1 MEANA
6 QNNVGNNDRQIE
18 SRSPEKG
25 LDPAVFFGHNKH
37 FAFIFRKTEKLVTA
51 VYMIT
56 NFIKDSEPLKWKI
69 REAALALM
77 AVNVDLHTVSLSER
91 RNLLKEY
98 KALALEVVSFSS
110 VAQHSG
116 LISEMNF
123 GILSR
128 EFNSLVSTIDKDEN
142 RQANEQTVILDPRFF
157 DAPEPEAPH
166 AQSAS
171 SFSASPV
178 APVASVAPSV
188 RPVQAPVHKGH
199 SSRTSTSAAIETSTS
214 NRKEYLPMKDVQEK
228 ASRAPESKDSR
239 QSVIIKLLSKKSGLS
254 IKDFAESIKG
264 CSEKTIQREL
274 LAMVAAGTLK
284 KEGERRWST
293 YSLAS

>member
-1 MEANA
+1 MEANS
-6 QNNVGNNDRQIE
+6 QNNERQVE

-25 LDPAVFFGHNKH
+25 MDPAVFFGHNKH

-77 AVNVDLHTVSLSER
+77 AINVDLHTVSLSER
-91 RNLLKEY
+91 RELLKEY

-110 VAQHSG
+110 VAYHSG

-123 GILSR
+123 TILSR
-128 EFNSLVSTIDKDEN
+128 EFNGLVSTIDKDEN
-142 RQANEQTVILDPRFF
+142 KHANEQTVILDPRFF
-157 DAPEPEAPH
+157 DAQEPEALQ
-166 AQSAS
+166 A
-171 SFSASPV
+171 PV
-178 APVASVAPSV
+178 APSTPIA
-188 RPVQAPVHKGH
+188 RPVMPVAHKGH
-199 SSRTSTSAAIETSTS
+199 SSRTYATPATQASIAAH
-214 NRKEYLPMKDVQEK
+214 KEYLPMKDIQDK
-228 ASRAPESKDSR
+228 PTRSPESKDSR
-239 QSVIIKLLSKKSGLS
+239 QSVILKLLSKKSGLS
-254 IKDFAESIKG
+254 IKDFAENIKG